1 MTTVFISAGEASG
14 DRRLHGARG
23 LRRVRRRT
31 ADRGGGRLAERADI
45 EREVPKHHRQ
55 DAVGGARYGLVAA
68 VEPRGELGEDPFF
81 GHIEGHEHVCAIQ
94 RNADERTPIFA
105 EFFHSDWSFMD
116 VPPAA
121 TALYGITIPP
131 MGGDTLFSNQV
142 AAYEALPDELREK
155 ADSLTAIHSAELG
168 YAPDGIYGE
177 SDQEGGRSMVILP
190 SEKAREKCEHPLV
203 RTHRETGKK
212 ALFSSLAYI
221 QGFVGMEKEQ
231 SDGLL
236 MELYGH
242 QAQEEFVYRHKW
254 EKDMLV
260 MWDNRSLLHAASGG
274 YDGYDRLL
282 HRTTIADIAF

>member
-1 MTTVFISAGEASG
+1 MTLSVTPSGFSCGAHIEGVDLSQPLSEEAV
-14 DRRLHGARG
+14 AEI
-23 LRRVRRRT
+23 RVIWLEHKVVAFPKQQLT
-31 ADRGGGRLAERADI
+31 PSDLERFS
-45 EREVPKHHRQ
+45 Q
-55 DAVGGARYGLVAA
+55 YF
-68 VEPRGELGEDPFF
+68 GELGEDPFF
-81 GHIEGHEHVCAIQ
+81 GHIDGHEHVCAIQ

-116 VPPAA
+116 VPPLA

-131 MGGDTLFSNQV
+131 MGGDTLFSDQV
-142 AAYEALPDELREK
+142 AAYESLPDELREK
-155 ADSLTAIHSAELG
+155 ADSLTAVHSAELG

-177 SDQEGGRSMVILP
+177 GDQESGRSMVILP

-203 RTHRETGKK
+203 RVHRETGKK

-221 QGFVGMEKEQ
+221 QGFVGMEKER
-231 SDGLL
+231 SDSLL

-242 QAQEEFVYRHKW
+242 QSQEEFVYRHKW

-282 HRTTIADIAF
+282 HRTTIADVEF